1 MKDASGIR
9 SNLQIGMDMSN
20 SYESVGGIIGEVLLQ
35 CYDEN
40 GDLRWEEIRKNL
52 ITTTGDQ
59 YYAKQGA
66 QGVGG
71 NSAPSLVNGMKLGS
85 SGTAAAKSGTGS
97 TIVSGGYISNSNV
110 SFSAVSVAAS
120 AGTDT
125 GWTIT
130 YTASWP
136 AGTATN
142 SNIQEVAI
150 VTDQATNAAPPA
162 SACVSRAVISPSRN
176 KQSGDT
182 LVATWTHNFL
192 GA

>member
-9 SNLQIGMDMSN
+9 SNLQIGMEMSN

-40 GDLRWEEIRKNL
+40 GDLRWEEIQKNL

-59 YYAKQGA
+59 YYAKMGA
-66 QGVGG
+66 ASVGG
-71 NSAPSLVNGMKLGS
+71 NSAPSNLANGMKLGTS
-85 SGTAAAKSGTGS
+85 SGAAAKSSTGATIGT
-97 TIVSGGYISNSNV
+97 YINNSNV
-110 SFSAVSVAAS
+110 AFSAVSVAAS

-125 GWTIT
+125 GWSIT

-150 VTDQATNAAPPA
+150 CTDQATNAAPAA
-162 SACVSRAVISPSRN
+162 SACISRAVITSRN
-176 KQSGDT
+176 KQAGDT
-182 LVATWTHNFL
+182 LVATWSHNFL

>member
-40 GDLRWEEIRKNL
+40 GDLRWEEIQKNL

-59 YYAKQGA
+59 YYAKMSA
-66 QGVGG
+66 ASVGG
-71 NSAPSLVNGMKLGS
+71 NSAPSNLANGMKLG
-85 SGTAAAKSGTGS
+85 TASAAPAKSGTNS
-97 TIVSGGYISNSNV
+97 TLTGYISNSNV

-125 GWTIT
+125 GWAIT

-142 SNIQEVAI
+142 SGIQEVAI
-150 VTDQATNAAPPA
+150 VTDQATNASPPA
-162 SACVSRAVISPSRN
+162 SACVSRAVISPARN